1 MCNSVVDGETIYET
15 PRELATLVG
24 MDGLVWR
31 DKNPFVNWSVGKDW
45 HDLDLCLCG
54 VDISASL
61 GRVGLKRERMTA
73 DPMELK
79 IVR

>member
-31 DKNPFVNWSVGKDW
+31 DKNPFVNWFVGKDW
-45 HDLDLCLCG
+45 HDLDLCRHRQFTLATRVHADDRPLAIR
-54 VDISASL
+54 VD
-61 GRVGLKRERMTA
+61 V
-73 DPMELK
+73 D
-79 IVR
+79 